1 MEEKNK
7 DGLINADEMETK
19 DIRMRLTVSRATY
32 LENAARCSCPPNGAP
47 LDLTRSL
54 REASAAWKD
63 AADLCETYLKE
74 LK

>member
-1 MEEKNK
+1 MNENN
-7 DGLINADEMETK
+7 DGLIEVDEMETK

-54 REASAAWKD
+54 RDASKAWKD
-63 AADLCETYLKE
+63 AADLCEEYLKD